1 MNKHN
6 DSTCNECGVYV
17 PMHRYEKAKL
27 CESCRADKRSGNAEL
42 RNIFKEL
49 QRKASK
55 EKEDWGSQNIK
66 TKDDAMLRHHRF

>member
-27 CESCRADKRSGNAEL
+27 CESCRTDKRSGNAEL
-42 RNIFKEL
+42 RNIFKEPVSYTHL
-49 QRKASK
+49 
-55 EKEDWGSQNIK
+55 
-66 TKDDAMLRHHRF
+66 TLPTTPYV

>member
-27 CESCRADKRSGNAEL
+27 CESCRTEKRSGNAEL

-55 EKEDWGSQNIK
+55 EVEDWGSQNIT
-66 TKDDAMLRHHRF
+66 TKDDAIYRFR